1 MVLEV
6 GRVGILP
13 LAVER
18 CLDGVG
24 ERNDTGIGDIQVFF
38 GPCEQDVGEP
48 VFTRED
54 GVPGLSKNAVSELLS
69 DQIDFYAILQDAF
82 EGEATSK

>member
-48 VFTRED
+48 VFTN
-54 GVPGLSKNAVSELLS
+54 LCL
-69 DQIDFYAILQDAF
+69 
-82 EGEATSK
+82 GET